1 MFDFMSKAI
10 YVESSLYSMSDLMI
24 LNLMQSSE
32 NFSADFIESRI
43 SDLKGAGNNMND
55 FCAVQ
60 FANDI
65 LQ

>member
-1 MFDFMSKAI
+1 
-10 YVESSLYSMSDLMI
+10 MI
-24 LNLMQSSE
+24 LNLTQSSE
-32 NFSADFIESRI
+32 NFSADFIDIKRI
-43 SDLKGAGNNMND
+43 SDLKDAGNNMND